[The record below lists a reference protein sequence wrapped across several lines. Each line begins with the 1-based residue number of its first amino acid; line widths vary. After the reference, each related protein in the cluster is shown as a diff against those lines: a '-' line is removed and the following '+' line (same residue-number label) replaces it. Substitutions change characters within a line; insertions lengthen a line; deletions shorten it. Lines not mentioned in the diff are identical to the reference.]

1 MYSQAPII
9 TPNQPY
15 PKPLINFGHLW
26 DNLDMMTKYIVEAKI
41 KSISKVTT
49 EHYDIDQEVTSVRR
63 DHTNELKEKV
73 MIPINFVADELKAEP
88 GYHKGHSYHFWTLRE
103 IQNEINRQNKE
114 KSPRKEK
121 KKPKKKSKP
130 TTDQE
135 LKQFYDLY

>member
-9 TPNQPY
+9 TPNQLY

-63 DHTNELKEKV
+63 DHANELKEKV
-73 MIPINFVADELKAEP
+73 MIPIDFLDPDIGPDQLKDSTD
-88 GYHKGHSYHFWTLRE
+88 HHIWTLRE
-103 IQNEINRQNKE
+103 IQNEIRAKE

-121 KKPKKKSKP
+121 KKPKKKSK
-130 TTDQE
+130 
-135 LKQFYDLY
+135 